1 MDQLYIEML
10 HMIGRQLERLSL
22 ISSSLAKSRQLM
34 LMRRFCPHHV
44 SHYLGMDVHDTD
56 EIPRNL
62 CLQPGMV
69 ITIEPGIYI
78 ADNHTDVAKEWRGNG
93 LRIEDDILIT
103 ENGPENLSSNC
114 PKEIGEIEKLI
125 CTLAT

>member
-1 MDQLYIEML
+1 MTNQTTTEIAPDGNDDTWLLLQ
-10 HMIGRQLERLSL
+10 
-22 ISSSLAKSRQLM
+22 

-69 ITIEPGIYI
+69 ITIEPGEQ
-78 ADNHTDVAKEWRGNG
+78 H
-93 LRIEDDILIT
+93 
-103 ENGPENLSSNC
+103 
-114 PKEIGEIEKLI
+114 
-125 CTLAT
+125 